1 MTYVK
6 QTNLFVSSLFVLGLT
21 AFAVP
26 ALSAPLDIDN
36 DGIPNIAEKL
46 LGTEPLIADTDGDGQ
61 NDKADAKPTELSNPI
76 VQTGSPATIRIVS
89 AKVEDNFDPSTKKD
103 VSDHLEIA
111 ISNDGKADLKGLKM
125 YLTLTDDTNAKMES
139 IYRDLSGFTIAAGQT
154 TALHFDLEGVADWAA
169 AQTHFRANENSML
182 YTTPSPKTLQLQIA
196 ANGEAPVSITFK
208 KDAGGAE
215 LAD

>member
-1 MTYVK
+1 MTHVK
-6 QTNLFVSSLFVLGLT
+6 QTNFLVSSFFLLGLT
-21 AFAVP
+21 AFAAP
-26 ALSAPLDIDN
+26 AVSAPLDTDN
-36 DGIPNIAEKL
+36 DGIPDIAETL
-46 LGTEPLIADTDGDGQ
+46 LATDPLIADTDGDGQ
-61 NDKADAKPTELSNPI
+61 NDKADARPTELDNPI
-76 VQTGSPATIRIVS
+76 VQTGTPATIRVLS
-89 AKVEDNFDPSTKKD
+89 VKVEDNFDPVTKKD

-111 ISNDGKADLKGLKM
+111 ISNVGTADLKGLKM
-125 YLTLTDDTNAKMES
+125 YLTLTDDTNAKTES
-139 IYRDLSGFTIAAGQT
+139 IYRDLSGFTMTAGKT
-154 TALHFDLEGVADWAA
+154 TALHFDLQGVADWTA